1 MDSDLS
7 LDFLSVVEQAAIACA
22 HTMGQ
27 GDGHA
32 ADQAAVETSAL
43 MKGVRFFGDG
53 VRTHSVVM
61 QSQPAR
67 IRSIDTIHIQGE
79 RALVRF

>member
-32 ADQAAVETSAL
+32 ADQAAVETMRRCLDTVAI
-43 MKGVRFFGDG
+43 DG
-53 VRTHSVVM
+53 
-61 QSQPAR
+61 
-67 IRSIDTIHIQGE
+67 TIVIGEGE